1 MATATAN
8 ITVLRQRAEMTSTV
22 AARAYDRLRDCWK
35 RNASEQETNE
45 AAAAHQYAMARDAA
59 AFAAW
64 EAANDPR

>member
-1 MATATAN
+1 MTTATTD

-22 AARAYDRLRDCWK
+22 AGRAYDRLRDCWK

-45 AAAAHQYAMARDAA
+45 ATAAHQDAMARDAA

-64 EAANDPR
+64 EAATK